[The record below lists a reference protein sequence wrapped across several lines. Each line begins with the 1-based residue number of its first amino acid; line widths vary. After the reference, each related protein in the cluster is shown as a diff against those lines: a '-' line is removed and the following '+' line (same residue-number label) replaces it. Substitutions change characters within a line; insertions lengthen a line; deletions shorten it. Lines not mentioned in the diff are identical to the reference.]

1 MARARRSSSR
11 APRKALAVVLGLGG
25 LVALAGCATQGPL
38 LEQFSALR
46 LGTVDSDAR
55 VVAAPPPLRT
65 TLVEPAGSTA
75 STSPAETAKASK
87 TAKIVPVSGRP
98 VRSHWCDYLRED
110 TAAQTTI
117 MRSPTLS
124 GSVNDN
130 ATASVSLGLSL
141 SSLAKAELM
150 EDAADVRCQK
160 YLAENGLQKLVFVSP
175 QGLTA
180 AGHKAKLKAI
190 EGQKKEIARLRK
202 KVAMALNSGAINRER
217 ATAISVLADEI
228 LAEAEASRSQADRR
242 LETSLMPS
250 SSAEAYGAALLAAEA
265 DLEDINSRM
274 RTFDAFDVSA
284 SVGWNDDVNANG
296 FDANDQSFNGKIS
309 FSMKLGAALPK
320 RFEHEA
326 AAKDAK
332 LRAIKE
338 EEGGALWQV
347 AVLRRAHER
356 AIEGLVQQRGKLDE
370 AIAKAEE
377 LARMLASVDNPDFE
391 PPLIQ
396 AKLQLIKLKADRA
409 AVSGSISE
417 IQSNMKKLKAG

>member
-1 MARARRSSSR
+1 MVRARRSSSKPVR
-11 APRKALAVVLGLGG
+11 LALGAAGL
-25 LVALAGCATQGPL
+25 LLLAGCATQGPL
-38 LEQFSALR
+38 LDQFPSLR
-46 LGTVDSDAR
+46 ARTVDSDAAL
-55 VVAAPPPLRT
+55 VTAPPPLRAT
-65 TLVEPAGSTA
+65 IVEPAGTTA
-75 STSPAETAKASK
+75 STAQAGESK
-87 TAKIVPVSGRP
+87 STNKVRP
-98 VRSHWCDYLRED
+98 VPASAQGPRSHWCDYLRED

-117 MRSPTLS
+117 LRSPTLS
-124 GSVNDN
+124 GSINDE
-130 ATASVSLGLSL
+130 ASASVSLGMSL
-141 SSLAKAELM
+141 SSLARAELM
-150 EDAADVRCQK
+150 EQASDARCQK

-180 AGHKAKLKAI
+180 AGHKARLKSI

-202 KVAMALNSGAINRER
+202 KVALALNAGSINRER
-217 ATAISVLADEI
+217 ATAINVLADEI

-242 LETSLMPS
+242 LESSLMPP
-250 SSAEAYGAALLAAEA
+250 SSADAYGSALLAAEA

-284 SVGWNDDVNANG
+284 SVGWNDDVNSDGLAT
-296 FDANDQSFNGKIS
+296 DDQSFNGKIS

-332 LRAIKE
+332 LRAIRD

-356 AIEGLVQQRGKLDE
+356 AIEGLVQQRGKLDA
-370 AIAKAEE
+370 AISKAEE
-377 LARMLASVDNPDFE
+377 LARMLATVDNPDFE

-417 IQSNMKKLKAG
+417 IVGNMKKLKSG

>member
-1 MARARRSSSR
+1 MAYVRHSSSR
-11 APRKALAVVLGLGG
+11 PSRLALSAAGL
-25 LVALAGCATQGPL
+25 LLLAGCATQGPL
-38 LEQFSALR
+38 LAQLPSLRAATTDADTPVVQAAPALR
-46 LGTVDSDAR
+46 STI
-55 VVAAPPPLRT
+55 
-65 TLVEPAGSTA
+65 VEPAGTTTSTTTPEAKPKARVVPA
-75 STSPAETAKASK
+75 SAQAP
-87 TAKIVPVSGRP
+87 
-98 VRSHWCDYLRED
+98 RSHWCDYLRED

-117 MRSPTLS
+117 LRSPTLS
-124 GSVNDN
+124 GSINDE
-130 ATASVSLGLSL
+130 ASASVSLGLSL

-150 EDAADVRCQK
+150 EEASDVRCQK

-180 AGHKAKLKAI
+180 AGHRAKLKSI

-202 KVAMALNSGAINRER
+202 KVAQALNAGSINRER

-228 LAEAEASRSQADRR
+228 LAEADASRSQADRR

-250 SSAEAYGAALLAAEA
+250 SSADAYGAALLAAEA

-284 SVGWNDDVNANG
+284 SVGWNDDVNSEG
-296 FDANDQSFNGKIS
+296 FATDDQSFNGKIS

-320 RFEHEA
+320 RFEHEE
-326 AAKDAK
+326 AAKAAK
-332 LRAIKE
+332 LRAIKD

-356 AIEGLVQQRGKLDE
+356 AIEGLVQQRGKLDS
-370 AIAKAEE
+370 AIRKAEE
-377 LARMLASVDNPDFE
+377 LARMLAAVDNPDFE

-417 IQSNMKKLKAG
+417 IEGNMKKLKAG

>member
-1 MARARRSSSR
+1 MARARRSFSKGNR
-11 APRKALAVVLGLGG
+11 LRLVLGMGG
-25 LVALAGCATQGPL
+25 LLALAGCAANGPL
-38 LEQFSALR
+38 LDQMTGLR
-46 LGTVDSDAR
+46 LGTDDADIQ
-55 VVAAPPPLRT
+55 VAVAPPSLRT
-65 TLVEPAGSTA
+65 TVLDLAATTA
-75 STSPAETAKASK
+75 STEK
-87 TAKIVPVSGRP
+87 TKIVPVKAEAP
-98 VRSHWCDYLRED
+98 RSHWCDYLRED

-124 GSVNDN
+124 GSINDD
-130 ATASVSLGLSL
+130 AKASVSLGVSL
-141 SSLAKAELM
+141 SSFAKAGLM

-160 YLAENGLQKLVFVSP
+160 YIAENGLQKLVFVSP

-180 AGHKAKLKAI
+180 AGQKAKFKAI
-190 EGQKKEIARLRK
+190 DGQRKEIARLRK
-202 KVAMALNSGAINRER
+202 KLASLLNKGSIDREK
-217 ATAISVLADEI
+217 ATAISVLADQI
-228 LAEAEASRSQADRR
+228 LAEADAARSQADRR
-242 LETSLMPS
+242 METSIMPS
-250 SSAEAYGAALLAAEA
+250 ASAEEYGAALLAAES

-284 SVGWNDDVNANG
+284 SVGWNDDVDASG

-309 FSMKLGAALPK
+309 FSMKLGAALPS

-332 LRAIKE
+332 LRAIKS

-347 AVLRRAHER
+347 AILRRAHER

-370 AIAKAEE
+370 AIHKAGE
-377 LARMLASVDNPDFE
+377 LSRMLASVDNPEFE

-409 AVSGSISE
+409 AVAGSISE
-417 IQSNMKKLKAG
+417 IESNMKKLKAG